1 MRSPFFWR
9 SAPPVMTPR
18 LLRAGDAGPCADL
31 HATSFAHSWPAPEFE
46 ALLADSACICDGM
59 GEKGA
64 VAAFILSRRAVDEA
78 EVLTVVVDPSSRR
91 TGCGQRLLGAH
102 LARLASLG
110 VARVFLEVEE
120 GNVAALALY
129 RRFGFST
136 EGRRKNYYAKAD
148 GSRGDA
154 LLMRRIL
161 S

>member
-1 MRSPFFWR
+1 M
-9 SAPPVMTPR
+9 SATGWVK
-18 LLRAGDAGPCADL
+18 RAKIAG
-31 HATSFAHSWPAPEFE
+31 
-46 ALLADSACICDGM
+46 
-59 GEKGA
+59 
-64 VAAFILSRRAVDEA
+64 FILSRRAVDEA
-78 EVLTVVVDPSSRR
+78 EVLTVVVEPSSRR

-110 VARVFLEVEE
+110 VAKVFLEVEE

-129 RRFGFST
+129 RRFGFSA